1 MDAGMV
7 SSFVEQKRKG
17 RSDPCTYLISC
28 VSYIHM
34 KSTYRHMKN
43 TGGFN
48 GRNRPDSVF
57 YSV

>member
-43 TGGFN
+43 TSGFN
-48 GRNRPDSVF
+48 VI
-57 YSV
+57 